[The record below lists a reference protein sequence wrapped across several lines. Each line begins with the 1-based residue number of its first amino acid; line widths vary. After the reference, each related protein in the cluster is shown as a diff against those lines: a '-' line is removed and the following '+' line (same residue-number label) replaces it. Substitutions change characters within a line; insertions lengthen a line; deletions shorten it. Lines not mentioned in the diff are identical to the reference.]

1 MIPGKLEA
9 AVNDIRRLPNIVHVN
24 MCDIRYL
31 SGVFPPDLRYPR
43 SYVNICSH
51 VNFFHVNP
59 MIWHLKTNSMQQF
72 QAFCERYVV
81 ANKTVTEITKRQ
93 TDSRSR
99 FFLHQF

>member
-51 VNFFHVNP
+51 VKKFSRQSND
-59 MIWHLKTNSMQQF
+59 M
-72 QAFCERYVV
+72 AFE
-81 ANKTVTEITKRQ
+81 NKEYATISSFLRTV
-93 TDSRSR
+93 RSC
-99 FFLHQF
+99 